1 MDHCNQSVVCIMKI
15 DFVLHWTKTP
25 NLMFAL
31 VHLVLS
37 LLLFFND
44 YVWYLML
51 MLALRSVQSK
61 ASFNM

>member
-1 MDHCNQSVVCIMKI
+1 MKI
-15 DFVLHWTKTP
+15 DFVLHWTKSP